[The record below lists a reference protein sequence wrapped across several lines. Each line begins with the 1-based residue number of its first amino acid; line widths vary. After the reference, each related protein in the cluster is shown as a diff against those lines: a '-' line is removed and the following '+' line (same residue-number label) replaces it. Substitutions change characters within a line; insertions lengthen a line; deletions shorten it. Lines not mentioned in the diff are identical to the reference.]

1 MAITITPETKKKI
14 FAAANA
20 LKSRGENITN
30 ETVRDEMGGGSL
42 SHVSPVMREWR
53 NEQEQTKSVMLEMPD
68 SVRRSME
75 YLSTELWKAADQEAR
90 KRIEAIQVD
99 CNNRISLADNERDE
113 ALGEVAALEDENG
126 KKDSEIEKLNND
138 IQSIQAENKA
148 LSDSLQAALLQLER
162 SKVETEAAREAK
174 GEAAN
179 ALKAANDNIISL
191 QGELVELAKAT
202 SKDAKK

>member
-14 FAAANA
+14 YAAANA

-30 ETVRDEMGGGSL
+30 ESVRDEMGGGSL

-53 NEQEQTKSVMLEMPD
+53 KEQEQTASVMLEMPD

-90 KRIEAIQVD
+90 KRIDATQVD
-99 CNNRISLADNERDE
+99 CDNRISLADQERDE
-113 ALGEVAALEDENG
+113 ALSEVSNLESELAKKIQDIEQLNKNIQSVQSEN
-126 KKDSEIEKLNND
+126 KVLSEKL
-138 IQSIQAENKA
+138 QAT
-148 LSDSLQAALLQLER
+148 LLKLER
-162 SKVETEAAREAK
+162 ATVETEAAKEAK
-174 GEAAN
+174 GEASI

-191 QGELVELAKAT
+191 QGELVELAKAKGT
-202 SKDAKK
+202 KK

>member
-42 SHVSPVMREWR
+42 SHVSAVMREWR